1 VGDHQLVFTSP
12 PDDVNTVHDFLTSVW
27 RDDDTVTEE
36 ERMAFE
42 LALVELTSN
51 VIEHAAA
58 GEGVACR
65 LDVTIADGELTA
77 MLSDTAEP
85 GEVSLVGRTMPDQMA
100 EGGRGL
106 ALVQMLV
113 DELGYGRVDGTNVWT
128 VKKAR
133 SAS

>member
-1 VGDHQLVFTSP
+1 MAEHRLVFTSP
-12 PDDVNTVHDFLTSVW
+12 PDDVNTVHEFLASVW
-27 RDDDTVTEE
+27 SDDETVTEE

-58 GEGVACR
+58 GEGVSCQLR
-65 LDVTIADGELTA
+65 VGIESGELVA
-77 MLSDTAEP
+77 RLSDTAEP
-85 GEVSLVGRTMPDQMA
+85 GSVQLAGRSMPDEMA

-113 DELGYGRVDGTNVWT
+113 DELGYARVGDSNVWS
-128 VKKAR
+128 VKKLRHRA
-133 SAS
+133 

>member
-1 VGDHQLVFTSP
+1 MSEHQLVFATP
-12 PDDVNTVHDFLTSVW
+12 PDDVNTVHDFLESVW
-27 RDDDTVTEE
+27 GDDTTLTDE

-65 LDVTIADGELTA
+65 LSVAITDGELTA
-77 MLSDTAEP
+77 TLSDTAEP
-85 GEVSLVGRTMPDQMA
+85 GSVSLVGRVMPDEMA

-106 ALVQMLV
+106 ALVQLLV
-113 DELGYGRVDGTNVWT
+113 DDLGYERVGDSNVWSIR
-128 VKKAR
+128 KAR
-133 SAS
+133 PTA